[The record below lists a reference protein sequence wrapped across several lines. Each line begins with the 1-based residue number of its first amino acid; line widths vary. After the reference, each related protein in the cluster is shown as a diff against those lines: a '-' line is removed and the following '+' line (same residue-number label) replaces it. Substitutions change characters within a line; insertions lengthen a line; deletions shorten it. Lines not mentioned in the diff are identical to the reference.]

1 MFKLFKCIFK
11 SWDSLAWWINKQA
24 PEKIAWPDSMQV
36 RTPIL
41 QTDIFPAKIQA
52 ISQVQ
57 WNQQGS
63 KFDVQLG
70 DSCYF
75 QEKIN
80 ADRHKQSQSPGS
92 APGNPS
98 SAPPRTPTLQFLSD
112 SSISHQTQI
121 GLGES
126 KVIHFHSRCTAQ
138 GWGGDEAGR
147 EIMKWEQQPVQ
158 EEQRKQRRERS
169 LRWSRNKKT
178 PTKPKKINSKQ
189 DEEWIVFVINQSHQ
203 TTIPTWKPTQP
214 ETVLV
219 VSFHSKF

>member
-1 MFKLFKCIFK
+1 MFKLFKYTLK

-36 RTPIL
+36 PTPIL

-138 GWGGDEAGR
+138 GWGGDEAGERLWNGSSNLCRKSR
-147 EIMKWEQQPVQ
+147 ENSAGRDPSDGVGTKKPPLNPKRLTANKMKNEL
-158 EEQRKQRRERS
+158 S
-169 LRWSRNKKT
+169 LS
-178 PTKPKKINSKQ
+178 
-189 DEEWIVFVINQSHQ
+189 
-203 TTIPTWKPTQP
+203 
-214 ETVLV
+214 
-219 VSFHSKF
+219 